1 MDARVKQL
9 VNMIEDAQPV
19 AVAVLAKRLEVSE
32 RAVRNYIH
40 RANDSLAGVARIVGS
55 KGQYRIDVARADELA
70 RLLDGAA
77 LAHPGIPDTRDGRV
91 SFLLNDLLMRSQ
103 WVTIEEYADLLYV
116 SARTLSNDMR
126 LVEQKLAQF
135 DLTLE
140 KRPRYGIRVAGGESQ
155 RRLCLAS
162 LVRPVLP
169 DTDDAK
175 LAERLRAIAA
185 CVDDALTASPV
196 TVSSLASRN
205 LIMHLYIALGRIEQG
220 CYVPAAESDVQK
232 LEGTREYAAAFQIA
246 ANIKDALGVSM
257 PPRRGCLYR
266 NPFARQGHGR
276 AREGLCRYLGRD
288 VGDCFRDGT
297 CGQR

>member
-40 RANDSLAGVARIVGS
+40 RANDNLAGVARIVGS

-205 LIMHLYIALGRIEQG
+205 PSCIFTLLL
-220 CYVPAAESDVQK
+220 AASSRAAMSQLQNRTFK
-232 LEGTREYAAAFQIA
+232 NWRER
-246 ANIKDALGVSM
+246 ANTPRLSRLPQTSRM
-257 PPRRGCLYR
+257 PW
-266 NPFARQGHGR
+266 A
-276 AREGLCRYLGRD
+276 
-288 VGDCFRDGT
+288 
-297 CGQR
+297 

>member
-40 RANDSLAGVARIVGS
+40 RANDKLAGVARIVGS
-55 KGQYRIDVARADELA
+55 KGQYRIDVAHADELA

-140 KRPRYGIRVAGGESQ
+140 KRP
-155 RRLCLAS
+155 S
-162 LVRPVLP
+162 LRNP
-169 DTDDAK
+169 
-175 LAERLRAIAA
+175 R
-185 CVDDALTASPV
+185 CGWG
-196 TVSSLASRN
+196 SRN
-205 LIMHLYIALGRIEQG
+205 
-220 CYVPAAESDVQK
+220 
-232 LEGTREYAAAFQIA
+232 
-246 ANIKDALGVSM
+246 GVCVW
-257 PPRRGCLYR
+257 P
-266 NPFARQGHGR
+266 HW
-276 AREGLCRYLGRD
+276 
-288 VGDCFRDGT
+288 
-297 CGQR
+297 